1 MRVLLDESVPVQV
14 RDALYDHSVSTAVEM
29 GWRGISNGELLDRA
43 EAQGF
48 ELVIVADKNL
58 RHQQNLR
65 KWRIAILELW
75 TNHQP
80 TLERHF
86 ARIRERVQS
95 AWRGQCIVLEEASLW
110 QPCTNNSSRLARFV
124 GMQSSAL
131 AFARQRDKKNQQKET
146 KRTKDFPS
154 PIDNL
159 CFKFAS
165 IRVFSGPAPDA

>member
-1 MRVLLDESVPVQV
+1 MRILLDESVPVQV

-75 TNHQP
+75 TNHRP
-80 TLERHF
+80 TLERHL

-95 AWRGQCIVLEEASLW
+95 ASSGQYIVLEEASL
-110 QPCTNNSSRLARFV
+110 
-124 GMQSSAL
+124 
-131 AFARQRDKKNQQKET
+131 
-146 KRTKDFPS
+146 
-154 PIDNL
+154 
-159 CFKFAS
+159 
-165 IRVFSGPAPDA
+165 